1 MKNLRSLFVV
11 YIAMF
16 TVMFSAAQFAF
27 AQESYQP
34 PADIEEFRRNL
45 DQMIVDLY
53 RHRETFRQNPAVRE
67 ALEKNTKFDSA
78 PALAAVRQ
86 QIQQMN
92 YDELRTYHLAFTT
105 HMPNWREVPQM
116 LGGIADRMSARASQK
131 VATANATPNTSN
143 AITPDNCQTAF
154 DAEPSF
160 TDQAVLAGVS
170 LGAEAYTAI
179 LAQAGLSVHANYT
192 DEGENYYFVAQKN

>member
-45 DQMIVDLY
+45 DQMIQDLY

-67 ALEKNTKFDSA
+67 ALESGDATQFARLVRKVSDALLSRDFRRDEQAWDAAGDSDLDWQHRRA
-78 PALAAVRQ
+78 
-86 QIQQMN
+86 QIGAKGHQ
-92 YDELRTYHLAFTT
+92 
-105 HMPNWREVPQM
+105 
-116 LGGIADRMSARASQK
+116 ASRCLECDWQ
-131 VATANATPNTSN
+131 
-143 AITPDNCQTAF
+143 
-154 DAEPSF
+154 
-160 TDQAVLAGVS
+160 
-170 LGAEAYTAI
+170 
-179 LAQAGLSVHANYT
+179 
-192 DEGENYYFVAQKN
+192 